1 MNHKTNEFFP
11 EGTGLLNLSMS
22 TSIYKRTMICIYF
35 GVIHST
41 IEKIIIGKRPTSTRR
56 PRDVPCRFLKGPKGT
71 FRGLSRNQYKIDDL
85 MKKFFFRSNSAC
97 ITYLFL
103 FFTER
108 KNMQKF

>member
-41 IEKIIIGKRPTSTRR
+41 IEKIIIGKTQPAHDGPETS
-56 PRDVPCRFLKGPKGT
+56 PVGSLKVLPSGIYRGPSGDSQETNTK
-71 FRGLSRNQYKIDDL
+71 L
-85 MKKFFFRSNSAC
+85 M
-97 ITYLFL
+97 I
-103 FFTER
+103 
-108 KNMQKF
+108 